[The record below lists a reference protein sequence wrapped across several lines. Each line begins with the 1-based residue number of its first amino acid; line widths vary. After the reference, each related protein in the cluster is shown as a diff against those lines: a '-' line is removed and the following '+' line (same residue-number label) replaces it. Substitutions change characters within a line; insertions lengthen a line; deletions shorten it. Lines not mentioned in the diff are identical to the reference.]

1 MKKTSVIICIAGA
14 VLATYSCNKNNS
26 TTAVSS
32 KVYLDLPAKTA
43 NYFATSTTITSPD
56 TMNLQATLG
65 RVLFYDPRMSVN
77 NATSCASCHKQTL
90 AFADNSAFSRGF
102 ENKLTVRNSP
112 AIQNIVGESKMVLF
126 MNGFEST
133 SLFWDGRVATAKDL
147 ISRPITNHVEMG
159 ITDMSVLTI
168 KLSALSYYPPL
179 FKSAFG
185 DETVTS
191 ERISTAVAAFIS
203 SIKSNH
209 SRFDEYKNG
218 NGTLTAQELQGMA
231 LFTSKYNCAKCHNV
245 DHTIGNN
252 YTAIGNNFVDI
263 GLEDNYKD
271 KGRGIITGNT
281 TDKGKFKIPDLKN
294 VALTAPYMHDGRYKT
309 LDEVLE
315 HYSSGILY
323 SQNLDT
329 LLQTDNRKAARKM
342 NIGADDKK
350 ALIAF
355 LNALTDNTVTT
366 DPKFSNPFKIK

>member
-1 MKKTSVIICIAGA
+1 
-14 VLATYSCNKNNS
+14 
-26 TTAVSS
+26 
-32 KVYLDLPAKTA
+32 
-43 NYFATSTTITSPD
+43 
-56 TMNLQATLG
+56 
-65 RVLFYDPRMSVN
+65 
-77 NATSCASCHKQTL
+77 
-90 AFADNSAFSRGF
+90 
-102 ENKLTVRNSP
+102 
-112 AIQNIVGESKMVLF
+112 
-126 MNGFEST
+126 
-133 SLFWDGRVATAKDL
+133 
-147 ISRPITNHVEMG
+147 
-159 ITDMSVLTI
+159 
-168 KLSALSYYPPL
+168 
-179 FKSAFG
+179 
-185 DETVTS
+185 
-191 ERISTAVAAFIS
+191 
-203 SIKSNH
+203 
-209 SRFDEYKNG
+209 
-218 NGTLTAQELQGMA
+218 MA

>member
-14 VLATYSCNKNNS
+14 VLATYSCNKNN
-26 TTAVSS
+26 TTAVAS
-32 KVYLDLPAKTA
+32 KVILELPAKTA
-43 NYFATSTTITSPD
+43 NYFTTSNTITSPD

-102 ENKLTVRNSP
+102 ENKLTGRNSP
-112 AIQNIVGESKMVLF
+112 AIQNIVGESKMILF
-126 MNGFEST
+126 VNGFEST
-133 SLFWDGRVATAKDL
+133 SLFWDGRVASAKDL

-159 ITDMSVLTI
+159 ITDMSVLTT

-203 SIKSNH
+203 SIKSDH
-209 SRFDEYKNG
+209 SRFDDYKKG
-218 NGTLTAQELQGMA
+218 NATLTAQELQGMS
-231 LFTSKYNCAKCHNV
+231 LFTSKYNCAKCHNI

-252 YTAIGNNFVDI
+252 YTAIGSNFVDI
-263 GLEDNYKD
+263 GLEDSYKD
-271 KGRGIITGNT
+271 KGRGVITGNT

-309 LDEVLE
+309 LDEVIE

-329 LLQTDNRKAARKM
+329 LLQTDSRNAARKM
-342 NIGADDKK
+342 NIGDNDKK

-355 LNALTDNTVTT
+355 LNTLTDNTVTT